1 MLISILS
8 GDSAG
13 GNLIA
18 SLTLKTI
25 ENSIRKPDC
34 LILSYAA
41 LLLQFYPSP
50 SRLLTLIDPLLMAA
64 FMIKCLNAY
73 KDPNYLKSLPRSLD
87 KELEKGSS
95 EHNIFISPLLAEKN
109 MLRHFPKTLFVETD
123 MDACLDE
130 NIKFSNNLIDA
141 GVPVHMEVLQG
152 LPHGFLC
159 FTSFSKDC
167 KQGVQYVTK
176 VMFDFIQN
184 I

>member
-1 MLISILS
+1 M
-8 GDSAG
+8 
-13 GNLIA
+13 IA

-41 LLLQFYPSP
+41 LLLEFYPSP

-87 KELEKGSS
+87 MEVEKGSS
-95 EHNIFISPLLAEKN
+95 MQDIFMSPLLAEKN
-109 MLRHFPKTLFVETD
+109 WLKHFPKTMFIETD

-141 GVPVHMEVLQG
+141 GVPVHMEVLPG

-159 FTSFSKDC
+159 FTALSKDC
-167 KQGVQYVTK
+167 KQGFQHVTK

>member
-1 MLISILS
+1 MLIYIYS

-25 ENSIRKPDC
+25 ESSIRKPDC

-73 KDPNYLKSLPRSLD
+73 KDPNYLESLPRSLD

-109 MLRHFPKTLFVETD
+109 MLRHFPKTMFVETD

-130 NIKFSNNLIDA
+130 NIKFSNNR
-141 GVPVHMEVLQG
+141 
-152 LPHGFLC
+152 
-159 FTSFSKDC
+159 
-167 KQGVQYVTK
+167 
-176 VMFDFIQN
+176 
-184 I
+184 